1 MIERMKKNNS
11 EFLKEKEKGKRPEN
25 PAGTNP
31 SDKSARK
38 NLWFF
43 SCGKPRWVRGF
54 G

>member
-1 MIERMKKNNS
+1 MKKNNS

-38 NLWFF
+38 KSTVFLMWKNLN
-43 SCGKPRWVRGF
+43 GLGDLVRS
-54 G
+54 